1 MIKIKLIQTVLIKHF
16 TVDYKGKTYYVEY
29 ANSEG
34 IAGYLFN
41 RDYWEILDEELEE
54 LCVCEFQN
62 DTKEEKEQ
70 IKKNRKLANK
80 LIKFCTKH
88 FNDYKPKL

>member
-1 MIKIKLIQTVLIKHF
+1 MEH
-16 TVDYKGKTYYVEY
+16 KGKFYYV
-29 ANSEG
+29 
-34 IAGYLFN
+34 GYLGSDRQILGLIN
-41 RDYWEILDEELEE
+41 RDTWEILDEELEE

-70 IKKNRKLANK
+70 IKKNIKLANN
-80 LIKFCTKH
+80 LISFCINH

>member
-1 MIKIKLIQTVLIKHF
+1 M
-16 TVDYKGKTYYVEY
+16 EY
-29 ANSEG
+29 ANSDG

-41 RDYWEILDEELEE
+41 RSDWEILDEELEE

-80 LIKFCTKH
+80 LISFCIKH
-88 FNDYKPKL
+88 FSDYKPKINI